1 MTDSAKKLTIL
12 SGIQPSGNLH
22 LGNYFGAVRQF
33 LQFIEEG
40 HECFYFLANYH
51 ALTSVRDAGRLL
63 ELTRGTAADY
73 VALGLDPSKCAIYVQ
88 SDLPEICELQWLLTT
103 VTPMGLLERC
113 HAYKD
118 KLQKGMSADHGL
130 FAYPV
135 LMAAD
140 ILITRAD
147 RVPVGQDQ
155 KQHVEVT
162 RDIAGYFNNIYGEV
176 LTLPEAYI
184 PKNVAVV
191 PGRDGQKMS
200 KSYNNTIELF
210 APEDVVKQQIFSIV
224 TDSAALKDP
233 KDPDKS
239 ALYAILKLFCT
250 EEEQAYWA
258 DRFRSGGLGY
268 REVKQAIFDLYMRT
282 FGALRARR
290 LELDNQPE
298 YVDEVLRQGAE
309 KARKIAGQLIYEVR
323 AAMGIPNG
331 NLRKPRIY
339 SRVV

>member
-1 MTDSAKKLTIL
+1 MTDSAKRLTIL

-22 LGNYFGAVRQF
+22 LGNYFGAVQQF
-33 LQFIEEG
+33 LQFIGEG
-40 HECFYFLANYH
+40 HDCYYFLANYH
-51 ALTSVRDAGRLL
+51 ALTSVRDGKRLL

-73 VALGLDPSKCAIYVQ
+73 IALGLDPARCAIYVQ
-88 SDLPEICELQWLLTT
+88 SDIPEVCELQWLLTT

-118 KLQKGMSADHGL
+118 KLQKGIPADHGL

-140 ILITRAD
+140 ILIVRSN

-162 RDIAGYFNNIYGEV
+162 RDIVGYFNSAYGDV
-176 LTLPEAYI
+176 LTMPEPYI
-184 PKNVAVV
+184 PEKVAVV

-210 APEDVVKQQIFSIV
+210 APDNVVKKQIFSIV
-224 TDSAALKDP
+224 TDSAALEDP
-233 KDPDKS
+233 KDPDTS
-239 ALYAILKLFCT
+239 VLYAILKLFCT
-250 EEEQAYWA
+250 EQEQTYWA

-268 REVKQAIFDLYMRT
+268 GEAKKAIFELYMRK
-282 FGALRARR
+282 FGDMRARR
-290 LELDNQPE
+290 RELDNQPE

-309 KARKIAGQLIYEVR
+309 KARKIAQPLVREVR
-323 AAMGIPNG
+323 AAMGIPNH
-331 NLRKPRIY
+331 
-339 SRVV
+339 

>member
-1 MTDSAKKLTIL
+1 MVHNVKKQTIL

-22 LGNYFGAVRQF
+22 LGNYFGAVQQF

-51 ALTSVRDAGRLL
+51 ALTSVHDAKRLL
-63 ELTRGTAADY
+63 GLTRDTAADY
-73 VALGLDPSKCAIYVQ
+73 VSLGLDPSKCAIYAQ
-88 SDLPEICELQWLLTT
+88 SDLPEVCELQWLLTT

-118 KLQKGMSADHGL
+118 KLQKGLAADHGL

-140 ILITRAD
+140 ILIVRAN

-162 RDIAGYFNNIYGEV
+162 RDIVGYFNNAYGDV
-176 LTLPEAYI
+176 LTMPEAYI
-184 PKNVAVV
+184 PEKAAVV

-210 APEDVVKQQIFSIV
+210 APEDVVRQQIFSIV

-250 EEEQAYWA
+250 EEEQVCWA

-282 FGALRARR
+282 FGQLRARR
-290 LELDNQPE
+290 LELENQPE
-298 YVDEVLRQGAE
+298 YIDEVLRQGAE
-309 KARKIAGQLIYEVR
+309 KARKVAGALLREAR
-323 AAMGIPNG
+323 AAMGIPN
-331 NLRKPRIY
+331 R
-339 SRVV
+339 

>member
-1 MTDSAKKLTIL
+1 MTGSAKKLTIL

-22 LGNYFGAVRQF
+22 LGNYFGAVQQF
-33 LQFIEEG
+33 LQFIEDG

-51 ALTSVRDAGRLL
+51 ALTSVRDAKRLL
-63 ELTRGTAADY
+63 DLTRGTAADY
-73 VALGLDPSKCAIYVQ
+73 VALGLDPSKCAIYAQ
-88 SDLPEICELQWLLTT
+88 SDLPEVCELQWLLTT

-118 KLQKGMSADHGL
+118 KLQKGMPADHGL

-140 ILITRAD
+140 ILIVRAN

-155 KQHVEVT
+155 KQHLEVT
-162 RDIAGYFNNIYGEV
+162 RDIAGYFNNVYGDV
-176 LTLPEAYI
+176 LTIPEAYI
-184 PKNVAVV
+184 PENVAVV

-210 APEDVVKQQIFSIV
+210 APEDIVRQQIFSIV
-224 TDSAALKDP
+224 TDSASLKDP

-239 ALYAILKLFCT
+239 ALYAILKLFCS
-250 EEEQAYWA
+250 EDEKAYWA

-268 REVKQAIFDLYMRT
+268 REVKQAIFDLYMQT
-282 FGALRARR
+282 FGRIRARR
-290 LELDNQPE
+290 LELENQPD
-298 YVDEVLRQGAE
+298 YITEVLRQGAE
-309 KARKIAGQLIYEVR
+309 KAREVGGPLVREAR
-323 AAMGIPNG
+323 AAMGIPNR
-331 NLRKPRIY
+331 N
-339 SRVV
+339 

>member
-1 MTDSAKKLTIL
+1 MTNSAKRQTIL

-22 LGNYFGAVRQF
+22 LGNYFGAVQQF

-51 ALTSVRDAGRLL
+51 ALTSVRDAKRLL
-63 ELTRGTAADY
+63 DLTRGTAADY
-73 VALGLDPSKCAIYVQ
+73 VALGLDPSKCAIYAQ
-88 SDLPEICELQWLLTT
+88 SDLPEVCELQWLLTT

-118 KLQKGMSADHGL
+118 KLQKGLPAEHGL

-140 ILITRAD
+140 ILIVRAN

-162 RDIAGYFNNIYGEV
+162 RDIAGYFNNAYGEV
-176 LTLPEAYI
+176 LTMPESYI

-210 APEDVVKQQIFSIV
+210 APEDIVKQQIFSIV

-239 ALYAILKLFCT
+239 MLYAILKLFCS

-282 FGALRARR
+282 FEPLRARR
-290 LELDNQPE
+290 QELDNQPE
-298 YVDEVLRQGAE
+298 YIDEVLRQGAE
-309 KARKIAGQLIYEVR
+309 KARKIAGPLVRETR
-323 AAMGIPNG
+323 AAMGIAN
-331 NLRKPRIY
+331 NF
-339 SRVV
+339 